1 MERSAA
7 QTKVTQVTVS
17 SHQVQRG
24 KRHPDQSK
32 RFVMYTLQVRGT
44 TPYIHPMAK
53 FDRNSC
59 LPLDVPMYW
68 VKIRYSSLLNMHKRL
83 VVDFPMNKLPEFPPK
98 RWMRN
103 TSLHVIEDRKTRLN
117 NYFSELLA
125 VPKLCSAPNLIQVLC
140 SPIFCKIAV
149 VGCPRIGK
157 ASLVH
162 AFALAQPMYRHSKV
176 DLELNSSQL
185 ITTRGPIDLIV
196 DNTLVRVERIETFT
210 VHDRR
215 DYTSLSSVL
224 NGFEAV
230 LVAFAPSQATT
241 SEVADDLA
249 SLLEDKATSIVGLG
263 SGDVAL
269 NEAQTADHQEEVYS
283 VFELLVHKVLTAEHE
298 NAV

>member
-24 KRHPDQSK
+24 KSHPDESK

-44 TPYIHPMAK
+44 TPYIHPMAM
-53 FDRNSC
+53 FDRNAC
-59 LPLDVPMYW
+59 LPLDVPTYW
-68 VKIRYSSLLNMHKRL
+68 VKIRYSALLDMHKRL
-83 VVDFPMNKLPEFPPK
+83 VEDFPMNKLPEFPPK

-103 TSLHVIEDRKTRLN
+103 TSLQVIEDRKVRLN

-125 VPKLCSAPNLIQVLC
+125 VPKLCSAPNLLQLLC
-140 SPIFCKIAV
+140 SPVFCKIAV

-162 AFALAQPMYRHSKV
+162 AFVLAQPMTRHTKV

-185 ITTRGPIDLIV
+185 ITTRGPIDLVV

-210 VHDRR
+210 VHDKS
-215 DYTSLSSVL
+215 DYTGLFTEL
-224 NGFEAV
+224 KGFEAA
-230 LVAFAPSQATT
+230 LVAFAPSQPIT
-241 SEVADDLA
+241 SQVADDLA
-249 SLLEDKATSIVGLG
+249 CLLKHKATSIVGLG

-283 VFELLVHKVLTAEHE
+283 VFELLVHKVVKAARE
-298 NAV
+298 NSV